1 MWSSPKKSGS
11 RKPERQVLLTAG
23 YIMALVAT
31 LLLLAKS
38 NVINTGGVRLWL
50 YSQPGSP
57 PPCSATAGSGRPS
70 EAACTPA
77 RTAAAAQQQQQQPRG
92 DASLEYEDSSLDD
105 MPAADGET
113 AGGEQL
119 LPAGDEEVSKAD
131 DGQEGG
137 EQPEQQADQ
146 RAAELAAEEEEEEAE
161 EERWARAEE
170 QAAAQE
176 VAAKAAREEAELEEE
191 ESQLEAAEVEQ
202 GMQHGSQQQ
211 QPAGQQAEQGTAPA
225 QQAPAGQEA
234 TAQEAKQPAA
244 GPSPYQ
250 QALSQCEDL
259 QCLAVAAQQ
268 ERHPGQFLFPHFFIV
283 GWQKC
288 ATTSLFYHLAKH
300 PGILRSHDKEP
311 EFFSYDCDYDPER
324 CSSKATKKYIKQTLL
339 LDRALAADLRV
350 AAVEASTHYGRNGH
364 MLAPRLRAVMPWLK
378 IVVSLREPIS
388 RAISMLAHNLDKHET
403 GCLTKKDVYKCL
415 SRDLGRE
422 NYSQPLQG
430 WLEAY
435 PREQVYLIQYEN
447 ITSGASM
454 PGVLQDLKSYL
465 GVDPQLPDSDLG
477 MRNTR
482 EYHLRQKGALVK
494 GEEADGWPM
503 KKWQYEALV
512 AQVRP
517 DAQRV
522 AELAG
527 EYGLADPK
535 QWMRHW
541 EEEWRLTLEECGD
554 SGDCIVFPN

>member
-1 MWSSPKKSGS
+1 MVQPTYHAS
-11 RKPERQVLLTAG
+11 KPTAAPSHKLLDPCH
-23 YIMALVAT
+23 AT
-31 LLLLAKS
+31 S
-38 NVINTGGVRLWL
+38 EHFGPSHVFSETCCSVINTGGVRLWL

-283 GWQKC
+283 GWQASRAGVGSNTPAGGRFTDGC
-288 ATTSLFYHLAKH
+288 PVCHELCRRPASAQSLPLCCRLGWAPAKRPHLTARWR
-300 PGILRSHDKEP
+300 PASW
-311 EFFSYDCDYDPER
+311 
-324 CSSKATKKYIKQTLL
+324 QTLC
-339 LDRALAADLRV
+339 ALPV
-350 AAVEASTHYGRNGH
+350 PS
-364 MLAPRLRAVMPWLK
+364 
-378 IVVSLREPIS
+378 
-388 RAISMLAHNLDKHET
+388 
-403 GCLTKKDVYKCL
+403 
-415 SRDLGRE
+415 
-422 NYSQPLQG
+422 
-430 WLEAY
+430 
-435 PREQVYLIQYEN
+435 
-447 ITSGASM
+447 
-454 PGVLQDLKSYL
+454 
-465 GVDPQLPDSDLG
+465 
-477 MRNTR
+477 
-482 EYHLRQKGALVK
+482 
-494 GEEADGWPM
+494 
-503 KKWQYEALV
+503 
-512 AQVRP
+512 
-517 DAQRV
+517 
-522 AELAG
+522 
-527 EYGLADPK
+527 
-535 QWMRHW
+535 
-541 EEEWRLTLEECGD
+541 
-554 SGDCIVFPN
+554 